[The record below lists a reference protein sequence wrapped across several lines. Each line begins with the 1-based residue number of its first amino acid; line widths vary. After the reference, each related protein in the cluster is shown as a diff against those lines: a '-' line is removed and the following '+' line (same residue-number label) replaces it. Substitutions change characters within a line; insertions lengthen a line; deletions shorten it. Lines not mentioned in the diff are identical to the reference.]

1 MGTFIVRNIKRI
13 IQLILGIVFTIVGIV
28 GIFLPVIPGTIFL
41 VFGMGLF
48 VRTLPFLSLFFR
60 LPGINEKM
68 SKRIKMRSKILI
80 ILSLWFPYLI
90 LTFSTLYLRYNF
102 SFFEFFSNKFE
113 LFSFLIPVIFLFLLS
128 IYVLRLRSL
137 AQVFGVDQKR

>member
-1 MGTFIVRNIKRI
+1 MGTFIFRNIKRI

-68 SKRIKMRSKILI
+68 SKRIEMRSKILI

-102 SFFEFFSNKFE
+102 SFSEFFSNKFE